1 MAENFKIEYLL
12 AEKYDLWDEFLHRSV
27 NGTIFQSS
35 TYLKAVERS
44 FRRPVQILSVTQ
56 HDEIVGGCVLF
67 PKQRWG
73 FSYATTPFLIPY
85 NGFILGSFSQTSQ
98 ERRRINYQAEVLDL
112 LRLELERRYGFI
124 RLDLTPEVIDFRC
137 LLNGKWKFFP
147 HFNIVID
154 LQRKENLFDRIR
166 RNQRRGIKTFE
177 KLDFKV
183 KENQDL
189 KTFYQMVRQCY
200 HRHELHPPLDSQLF
214 ENFIHE
220 LLRQQIANYFT
231 IQIDDRPV
239 AGMLVI
245 LDKNRVY
252 ALFAGKDF
260 GGDWDD
266 AELYLHW
273 HLIQRFQEHGI
284 HYFDLLGGMVK
295 SIAHFKLGLGGSLW
309 RYDQIYYFRSSL
321 FEMIFNIVEK
331 RKKAKRVLDYS
342 EDM

>member
-1 MAENFKIEYLL
+1 MADNFKIEHVLPDNY
-12 AEKYDLWDEFLHRSV
+12 ALWDEFLRQSV
-27 NGTIFQSS
+27 NGTVFQSS
-35 TYLKAVERS
+35 AYLKAVESAFQRQ
-44 FRRPVQILSVTQ
+44 VQVLSVVRHQ
-56 HDEIVGGCVLF
+56 EIVGGCVLF

-73 FSYATTPFLIPY
+73 FSYTTTPFLIPY

-124 RLDLTPEVIDFRC
+124 RLDLTPGVIDFRC

-154 LQRKENLFDRIR
+154 LQRENNIR
-166 RNQRRGIKTFE
+166 RNQQRGIKSFE

-183 KENQDL
+183 KDSQDL
-189 KTFYQMVRQCY
+189 KTFHQLVSQCY
-200 HRHELHPPLDSQLF
+200 HRHGLHPPLNSQLF
-214 ENFIHE
+214 ENFIRE
-220 LLRQQIANYFT
+220 LLNRQLANYF
-231 IQIDDRPV
+231 IIEVDNRPV
-239 AGMLVI
+239 AGILII

-260 GGDWDD
+260 GRDGDD

-273 HLIQRFQEHGI
+273 HLMQYFRERGV

-295 SIAHFKLGLGGSLW
+295 SIAHFKLGLGGMLL
-309 RYDQIYYFRSSL
+309 RYDQIYYFRNS
-321 FEMIFNIVEK
+321 FVEMMFKALEK
-331 RKKAKRVLDYS
+331 RKKAKRILD
-342 EDM
+342 EPKDM

>member
-1 MAENFKIEYLL
+1 MADNFKIEYVLPDNY
-12 AEKYDLWDEFLHRSV
+12 ALWDEFLHQSV
-27 NGTIFQSS
+27 NGTVFQSS
-35 TYLKAVERS
+35 AYLKAVESAFQRQ
-44 FRRPVQILSVTQ
+44 VQILSVVQ
-56 HDEIVGGCVLF
+56 HQEIVGGCVLF
-67 PKQRWG
+67 PKRRWS
-73 FSYATTPFLIPY
+73 FSYAPTPFFIPY
-85 NGFILGSFSQTSQ
+85 NSFILSSFSQTSQ

-112 LRLELERRYGFI
+112 LRLELERQYGFI

-154 LQRKENLFDRIR
+154 LQRKENLFDHIR
-166 RNQRRGIKTFE
+166 RNQQRGIKTFE
-177 KLDFKV
+177 KLDFKI
-183 KENQDL
+183 KESQDL
-189 KTFYQMVRQCY
+189 KTFYQLVSQCY
-200 HRHELHPPLDSQLF
+200 HQHGIHPPLNSQLF
-214 ENFIHE
+214 EDFVHE
-220 LLRQQIANYFT
+220 LLRRQIANYFT

-273 HLIQRFQEHGI
+273 HLMQYFQERGI

-321 FEMIFNIVEK
+321 VEMMFNKIER
-331 RKKAKRVLDYS
+331 RKKAKRILD
-342 EDM
+342 